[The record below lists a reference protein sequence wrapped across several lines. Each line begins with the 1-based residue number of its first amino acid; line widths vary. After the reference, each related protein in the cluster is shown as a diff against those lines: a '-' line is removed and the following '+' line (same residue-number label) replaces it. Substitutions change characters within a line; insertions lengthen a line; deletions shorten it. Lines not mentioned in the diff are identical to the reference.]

1 MKEVTFINDKLV
13 GITRWSPQSQ
23 VWLACRI
30 TTFTQCCEN
39 ENMAYCDQFLCD
51 YTWTLEPIWKKL
63 PESCCSWDMTFTR
76 TGQMRGLSDSD
87 PHNAIII
94 LEAKGTSVP
103 PSKVFHRCC
112 LHKKKVNMSFNLM
125 FNLPK
130 SIQWMFGSVLNKEC
144 SWDIAQFDILLP
156 GNILLYSP
164 FV

>member
-112 LHKKKVNMSFNLM
+112 LHKKRWTWALIWCLTCRNL
-125 FNLPK
+125 FSGCL
-130 SIQWMFGSVLNKEC
+130 G
-144 SWDIAQFDILLP
+144 QFWIKNVPEILH
-156 GNILLYSP
+156 N
-164 FV
+164 